1 VQADAAVGQIEA
13 GGGLEAVKANAA
25 KSGIAWVDGWN
36 AVIRPG
42 VATCTLRKRV
52 NAADWEAVPA
62 ELRRWNK
69 GGSRIL
75 KGLTIRR
82 EAAAALV

>member
-13 GGGLEAVKANAA
+13 GRWVEAAKATAA
-25 KSGIAWVDGWN
+25 KSGIAWTDCWN

-62 ELRRWNK
+62 ELRKWNK
-69 GGSRIL
+69 CGGRIL

-82 EAAAALV
+82 EAEAALV